1 MSAARPEILD
11 IVLAAA
17 DELNADLNPPIALD
31 RGEDAVLYGREG
43 VLDSLGLVSLVAAIE
58 EGVQNRLGAT
68 VVLADERAV
77 SQKESPFRTV
87 GTLVDYIQA
96 QL

>member
-1 MSAARPEILD
+1 MSAARPEILA

-17 DELNADLNPPIALD
+17 DELNTDLDPPIALD

-77 SQKESPFRTV
+77 SQRESPFRTV

>member
-1 MSAARPEILD
+1 MSAARPEILA

-17 DELNADLNPPIALD
+17 DELNADLDTPIALD
-31 RGEDAVLYGREG
+31 RGENAALYGREG

-58 EGVQNRLGAT
+58 EGVQNRLGVS

-77 SQKESPFRTV
+77 SQRESPFRTV

>member
-1 MSAARPEILD
+1 MSAARPEILA

-17 DELNADLNPPIALD
+17 DELNADLDTPIALD
-31 RGEDAVLYGREG
+31 GGEEASLYGREG

-77 SQKESPFRTV
+77 SQRESPFRTV

>member
-1 MSAARPEILD
+1 MSAARPEILA

-17 DELNADLNPPIALD
+17 DELNADLDPPIALD

>member
-1 MSAARPEILD
+1 MSAARPEILA

-17 DELNADLNPPIALD
+17 DELNADLDTPIAVE
-31 RGEDAVLYGREG
+31 RGEDASLYGREG

-77 SQKESPFRTV
+77 SQRESPFRTV

>member
-1 MSAARPEILD
+1 MSAARPEILA

-17 DELNADLNPPIALD
+17 DELNTDLDTPIALD
-31 RGEDAVLYGREG
+31 RGEDTVLYGREG

-77 SQKESPFRTV
+77 SQRESPFRTV

>member
-1 MSAARPEILD
+1 MTARPEILA

-17 DELNADLNPPIALD
+17 DELNADLASPIALD

-58 EGVQNRLGAT
+58 EGVQNRLGVS

-77 SQKESPFRTV
+77 SQRESPFRTV